1 MTPDETGH
9 PPKDEVHEEMNP
21 YEPAMEIT
29 AGGAASDSL
38 GIAYWG
44 PMGLALIGLL
54 VFGATTFQGGEV
66 LFPMVFFVFA
76 VIHGL
81 RYQYRLS
88 RLAHDGV
95 LAPRIPDFAV
105 FLLSCFLGFVI
116 PTAASIAFFC
126 VCMMGA
132 IVMES
137 SVGGS
142 TSWYVST
149 SGWVIPFFLGG
160 IAAAAVAVLGTRIF
174 LPRKPKR

>member
-1 MTPDETGH
+1 MTTDETGH
-9 PPKDEVHEEMNP
+9 PPHNDVHEEMNP

-38 GIAYWG
+38 GIGYWG
-44 PMGLALIGLL
+44 PMGLAAIGLL
-54 VFGATTFQGGEV
+54 VFGAITSQGEV
-66 LFPMVFFVFA
+66 LFPVVFFVFA
-76 VIHGL
+76 LIHGV

-95 LAPRIPDFAV
+95 LPPRIPDFAV

-126 VCMMGA
+126 VCTMGA
-132 IVMES
+132 MVLGS
-137 SVGGS
+137 GVGGNV
-142 TSWYVST
+142 SWITST

-174 LPRKPKR
+174 LPRKPNR

>member
-1 MTPDETGH
+1 MTPDETGR
-9 PPKDEVHEEMNP
+9 PPHDDVHEEMNP

-29 AGGAASDSL
+29 AGGAANDSL
-38 GIAYWG
+38 GIGYWG
-44 PMGLALIGLL
+44 PMGLALIGVL
-54 VFGATTFQGGEV
+54 VFGAINTQGEV
-66 LFPMVFFVFA
+66 LFPVVFFVFA

-95 LAPRIPDFAV
+95 LPPRIPDFAV
-105 FLLSCFLGFVI
+105 FLLSSFLGFAI
-116 PTAASIAFFC
+116 PTAASIAFAC
-126 VCMMGA
+126 VCTMGA

-137 SVGGS
+137 SVSGRR
-142 TSWYVST
+142 SWYAST